1 VLPGF
6 AIFGLGGGLM
16 IIASLVLA
24 SQTFVIPANE
34 YQLEKLR
41 NSLLVLG
48 GAAVGSVIA
57 GAVLRRFLPHTPVF
71 NRMMLAPPSSEEMEV
86 ISHREALADFRH
98 LLGQQGVA
106 TTRLILSGKARIGDQ
121 LVDVMADGEAIDRGT
136 PVTVVEVTGSRVV
149 VRPVRE

>member
-1 VLPGF
+1 
-6 AIFGLGGGLM
+6 M

-57 GAVLRRFLPHTPVF
+57 AATMRRFLPHTPVF
-71 NRMMLAPPSSEEMEV
+71 NRMMLAPPSSEEAEA
-86 ISHREALADFRH
+86 ISHREALADFQH
-98 LLGQQGVA
+98 LLGQTGVA
-106 TTRLILSGKARIGDQ
+106 ATRLILSGKARIGDQ

-149 VRPVRE
+149 VRSVRE